1 MKDATISVSS
11 VTVIASDAYST
22 TYVDTLVACPRV
34 ACTTTAN
41 SSEKTT
47 TSAPKESISE
57 KEKGQPKVTKIP
69 PEKGWDNT
77 FTAGCYSDKKFV
89 DKKFEIRS
97 SLKGI
102 YFVET
107 RKELLP
113 NDTIQLLLANISER
127 NIHIISNSLKKFASD
142 LVSKHL
148 LDHLRHVSYDHKWL
162 SEQNDSILDS
172 ANVTGKSDKTDPI
185 IKAKKN
191 SNQSDVDMGN
201 VRQNNDKLIPSEYV
215 SHIDLLVTI
224 IVSMIT
230 RNSTGPCAGKRER
243 QDSRE
248 KNNRE

>member
-1 MKDATISVSS
+1 MTS
-11 VTVIASDAYST
+11 
-22 TYVDTLVACPRV
+22 
-34 ACTTTAN
+34 
-41 SSEKTT
+41 
-47 TSAPKESISE
+47 TSAQKESISE
-57 KEKGQPKVTKIP
+57 TEKRQPKVIKIP

-102 YFVET
+102 YFVEM

-162 SEQNDSILDS
+162 SEQNDCIFDL
-172 ANVTGKSDKTDPI
+172 ANLTGKNDKADRIT
-185 IKAKKN
+185 KAKKN
-191 SNQSDVDMGN
+191 SSQIDVDMGN

-230 RNSTGPCAGKRER
+230 RNSTGPCAGKRKR
-243 QDSRE
+243 QDSGE